1 VREDRRASGNAR
13 MSRPSSED
21 AHGDRRIQA
30 PVAASTALNDIRQW
44 MAGRNLGAAYITNP
58 VSIAYLTGFFANP
71 HERLMALA
79 VRPRDAVLIVPEL
92 EHEKADNRASD
103 VTVVGWRDGE
113 DPYALVSEALAGLSD
128 IAVEKEHITLHAAE
142 LITTRTGASELV
154 DVGRE
159 IRRRRLIKR
168 EDEIA
173 ALARAAAITDAAC
186 TKVFAQMRAG
196 MSELDVAMMIGS
208 AIGEEGGTLAF
219 GSLVQS
225 GPNSAM
231 PHAASSSRRLAAG
244 DFVLLDFGAAFDS
257 YNADTTRMA
266 VVGQPSARHRE
277 IHDAVLRAN
286 QAAIAAVR
294 AGVTTGEVDAA
305 ARRVIDAAGYG
316 PQFFH
321 RVGHGLGLEV
331 HEDPSLD
338 PGSSTMLEVGMVFT
352 IEPGIY
358 IEGFGGARIEDDV
371 VVEEHGCRMLTK
383 ADRSLKVI

>member
-1 VREDRRASGNAR
+1 MREDRRASGNAR

-30 PVAASTALNDIRQW
+30 PLRASTALNDVRQW

-79 VRPRDAVLIVPEL
+79 VRSRDAVLIVPEL
-92 EHEKADNRASD
+92 EREKANNRASD
-103 VTVVGWRDGE
+103 ATVVGWRDGD
-113 DPYALVSEALAGLSD
+113 DPYALVGQALSGLSE

-142 LITTRTGASELV
+142 MVTTRTGASELV

-159 IRRRRLIKR
+159 IRRMRLIKR
-168 EDEIA
+168 EDETA
-173 ALARAAAITDAAC
+173 KLARAAVITDAAGA
-186 TKVFAQMRAG
+186 KVFAQMRAG

-208 AIGEEGGTLAF
+208 AIGEQGGALAF
-219 GSLVQS
+219 PSLVQS
-225 GPNSAM
+225 GPNAAM
-231 PHAASSSRRLAAG
+231 PHATSSSRELAAG
-244 DFVLLDFGAAFDS
+244 DFVLLDFGAAVDN

-266 VVGQPSARHRE
+266 VIGEPSARQRE

-294 AGVTTGEVDAA
+294 AGVTTGDVDAA

-321 RVGHGLGLEV
+321 RVGHGLGLEE

-338 PGSSTMLEVGMVFT
+338 PGSSTVLEAGMVFT

-358 IEGFGGARIEDDV
+358 IEGFGGVRIEDDV
-371 VVEEHGCRMLTK
+371 IVEERGCRVLTNS
-383 ADRSLKVI
+383 DRGLRVI

>member
-1 VREDRRASGNAR
+1 
-13 MSRPSSED
+13 
-21 AHGDRRIQA
+21 
-30 PVAASTALNDIRQW
+30 

-92 EHEKADNRASD
+92 EHEKANNRASE

-113 DPYALVSEALAGLSD
+113 DPYALVGEALAGLTD
-128 IAVEKEHITLHAAE
+128 VAVEKEHITLHAAE
-142 LITTRTGASELV
+142 VITTRSGATELI
-154 DVGRE
+154 DIGRE
-159 IRRRRLIKR
+159 IRRMRLIKR

-173 ALARAAAITDAAC
+173 KIARAAAITDAAGE
-186 TKVFAQMRAG
+186 KVFAHMRPG
-196 MSELDVAMMIGS
+196 MSELDVAMMLGS
-208 AIGEEGGTLAF
+208 AIGEQGGALAF
-219 GSLVQS
+219 PSLVQS

-231 PHAASSSRRLAAG
+231 PHATPSSRKLAAG
-244 DFVLLDFGAAFDS
+244 DYVLLDFGAAVDN

-266 VVGQPSARHRE
+266 VVGELSARHRE
-277 IHDAVLRAN
+277 IHEAVLRAN

-294 AGVTTGEVDAA
+294 AGVTTGDVDAA
-305 ARRVIDAAGYG
+305 ARAVIEAAGYG

-321 RVGHGLGLEV
+321 RVGHGLGLEA

-338 PGSSTMLEVGMVFT
+338 PGSSTVLEAGMVFT

-358 IEGFGGARIEDDV
+358 IEGFGGVRIEDDV
-371 VVEEHGCRMLTK
+371 VVEENGCRVLTRS
-383 ADRSLKVI
+383 DRSLKIV